1 MTMSAVLRRPP
12 REEGMWMTTLNLMQM
27 SGGGFYS
34 LLAILSLF
42 EPFYYKRPSF
52 RPLSS

>member
-1 MTMSAVLRRPP
+1 
-12 REEGMWMTTLNLMQM
+12 MTTLNLMQ
-27 SGGGFYS
+27 GGFYS